1 MNYRVRYYS
10 GPHTGSIEVNAENE
24 EHALA
29 LVRAQVRR
37 ELTTKGIPCASP
49 IFAQVVAQ
57 VVDGAST

>member
-1 MNYRVRYYS
+1 MNYRVRYYA
-10 GPHTGSIEVNAENE
+10 GPHAGSIEVNAENE

-37 ELTTKGIPCASP
+37 ELTTQGIPRAAA

-57 VVDGAST
+57 GDDGAPT